1 VPVLDFWLFHFV
13 PLVLDAVD
21 FEQNLTEYLFIG
33 YGDEES
39 LVALAV
45 IILLQ
50 LDCDDSSRQVFNQN
64 ALPLHIRP
72 RLLQIVVVEL

>member
-1 VPVLDFWLFHFV
+1 VPVLDFRLFNFI

-21 FEQNLTEYLFIG
+21 LEQNLAKYLFIG
-33 YGDEES
+33 YADEER

-45 IILLQ
+45 IILLE
-50 LDCDDSSRQVFNQN
+50 LDCHDSSRQVFNQN

-72 RLLQIVVVEL
+72 RLLQIVVIEL